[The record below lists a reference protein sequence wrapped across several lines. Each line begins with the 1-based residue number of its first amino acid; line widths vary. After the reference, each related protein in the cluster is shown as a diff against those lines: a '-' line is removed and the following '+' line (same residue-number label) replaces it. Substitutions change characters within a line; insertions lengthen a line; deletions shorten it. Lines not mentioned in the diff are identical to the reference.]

1 MVGVGGAALW
11 LKTKKLPARHCAPRP
26 CGSRKNLIGSFA
38 WSAHRW
44 TQIS

>member
-11 LKTKKLPARHCAPRP
+11 LKTKKLPARNCAPRP

-38 WSAHRW
+38 WSARRW